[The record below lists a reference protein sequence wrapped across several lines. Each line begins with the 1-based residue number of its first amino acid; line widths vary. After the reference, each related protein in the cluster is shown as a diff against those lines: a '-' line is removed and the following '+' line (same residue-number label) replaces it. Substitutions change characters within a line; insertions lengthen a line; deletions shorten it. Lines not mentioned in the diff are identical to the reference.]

1 MKNKTVLLSVAC
13 ALLAVSGAASAD
25 PPANKPGSLQ
35 QRIME
40 LEATVAALEERL
52 AASTVLGL
60 DGYLELDTSDP
71 SRPTARFSG
80 VNLQVVNGV
89 GSGSSSPNGL
99 GNVIVGYDELYVPR
113 VEDEYESVC
122 ALGTHL
128 DQDSCEQDGYLWAQ
142 QHKSGSHN
150 LVIGPGHRYSWVYG
164 VVAGFNNTINN
175 DGSSVI
181 GAGYGLAQGRRA
193 IVTGGSSNRAIG
205 HQSAVLGGWDNL
217 ASGPASKVSGGVH
230 NSATAQ
236 GATVSGGNYNVAS
249 GFNSSVSGGTENT
262 AAGPQSTV
270 SGGKL
275 NTALG
280 QYSTVSGGQERTAED
295 ESDWVA
301 GSLFEDY

>member
-1 MKNKTVLLSVAC
+1 MKNKAILLSVAC
-13 ALLAVSGAASAD
+13 ALLAVSGTASAG

-89 GSGSSSPNGL
+89 GSGSDTPNGL
-99 GNVIVGYDELYVPR
+99 GNVIVGYDEPYTPLD
-113 VEDEYESVC
+113 EDEYESVC
-122 ALGTHL
+122 ALGTNP
-128 DQDSCEQDGYLWAQ
+128 DQVSCEQNGHLWAQ

-150 LVIGPGHRYSWVYG
+150 LVIGPGHRYSWKYG
-164 VVAGFNNTINN
+164 VVAGLNNTINN
-175 DGSSVI
+175 EASSVI
-181 GAGYGLAQGRRA
+181 GARYSLAQGWRA
-193 IVTGGSSNRAIG
+193 VVTGGSSNRAIG
-205 HQSAVLGGWDNL
+205 HQSAVLGGWGNL
-217 ASGPASKVSGGVH
+217 ATGPASKVSGGVH
-230 NSATAQ
+230 NSATEQ
-236 GATVSGGNYNVAS
+236 GATVSGGNWNLAS

-280 QYSTVSGGQERTAED
+280 QYSTVSGGQERTAEG